1 MRPSRPPGRSES
13 VFQFE
18 AEDFAAA
25 RDGAAV
31 LFVVGDEGHPAAAR
45 AAEDV
50 VGNDAVA
57 VDHVVRPPEPDVALE
72 VVLVPVHEVDLL
84 RDEAEER
91 TPPRIEG
98 CDLRS
103 EEHTS
108 ELQSRS
114 DIVCRLLL
122 EKKKDT

>member
-1 MRPSRPPGRSES
+1 MRPSRPPGRSEPPL
-13 VFQFE
+13 QFE

-50 VGNDAVA
+50 VGDDAVA

-84 RDEAEER
+84 RDE
-91 TPPRIEG
+91 
-98 CDLRS
+98 RS

-108 ELQSRS
+108 ELQSPVHL
-114 DIVCRLLL
+114 VCRLLL
-122 EKKKDT
+122 EKKKEKELQIYSSTCTTSA